1 MSKIAIVGLAVL
13 AAAILVMFLTQ
24 PELIGS
30 SAGPQM
36 ASFNRE
42 LSGSVPLG
50 QADDEVNRDRL
61 IDAQARRT
69 SPETSLHVSDEWMA
83 EQHELSPLSTPQFA
97 LPAEAPGGVEVA
109 WAWIERLDPVKQRA
123 VERAFGDAAAALRAG
138 LPKETGLNDAKF
150 EASMAKLEQ
159 DVSRRLKSILSP
171 QEFEAYLW
179 SLPDDALERLGYEK
193 SGN

>member
-42 LSGSVPLG
+42 LSGGAPLG

-83 EQHELSPLSTPQFA
+83 EQHELSPLFSPQFA

-109 WAWIERLDPVKQRA
+109 WAWIERLDPVKRRA
-123 VERAFGDAAAALRAG
+123 VERAFGDAAAALRASV
-138 LPKETGLNDAKF
+138 PEETGLDDPKL
-150 EASMAKLEQ
+150 EASMAQLEQ
-159 DVSRRLKSILSP
+159 DVSRRLKSILSA
-171 QEFEAYLW
+171 QEFEAYLL
-179 SLPDDALERLGYEK
+179 SLPDDALERLGFEK

>member
-1 MSKIAIVGLAVL
+1 MLKIAIVGLAVL

-42 LSGSVPLG
+42 LLGGAPLG
-50 QADDEVNRDRL
+50 QADDEINRDRL
-61 IDAQARRT
+61 IDAQARR
-69 SPETSLHVSDEWMA
+69 SSLETSLHVSDEWMA
-83 EQHELSPLSTPQFA
+83 EQHELSPLSSPQFA

-109 WAWIERLDPVKQRA
+109 WAWIERLDPVKRRA
-123 VERAFGDAAAALRAG
+123 VEKAFNDAAALRAG
-138 LPKETGLNDAKF
+138 VPEETGLDDPKL
-150 EASMAKLEQ
+150 EASMAKLEE
-159 DVSRRLKSILSP
+159 DVAKRLKSILSP
-171 QEFEAYLW
+171 QEFEAYLL

-193 SGN
+193 SEN

>member
-1 MSKIAIVGLAVL
+1 MLKIAIVGLAVL

-42 LSGSVPLG
+42 LLGGAPLG
-50 QADDEVNRDRL
+50 QADDEINRDRL
-61 IDAQARRT
+61 IDAQARR
-69 SPETSLHVSDEWMA
+69 SSLETSLHVSDEWMA
-83 EQHELSPLSTPQFA
+83 EQYELSPLSSPQFA

-109 WAWIERLDPVKQRA
+109 WAWIERLDPVKRRA
-123 VERAFGDAAAALRAG
+123 VEKAFNDAAALRAG
-138 LPKETGLNDAKF
+138 VPEETGLDDPKL
-150 EASMAKLEQ
+150 EASMAKLEE
-159 DVSRRLKSILSP
+159 DVAKRLKSILSP
-171 QEFEAYLW
+171 QEFEAYLL

-193 SGN
+193 SEN

>member
-61 IDAQARRT
+61 IDAQARST

-109 WAWIERLDPVKQRA
+109 WAWIERLDPVRQRA

-138 LPKETGLNDAKF
+138 IPKETGLNDAKF

-179 SLPDDALERLGYEK
+179 
-193 SGN
+193 

>member
-1 MSKIAIVGLAVL
+1 MLKIAIVGLAVL

-42 LSGSVPLG
+42 LLGGAPLG
-50 QADDEVNRDRL
+50 QADDEINRDRL
-61 IDAQARRT
+61 IDAQARR
-69 SPETSLHVSDEWMA
+69 SSLETSLHVSDEWMA
-83 EQHELSPLSTPQFA
+83 EQHELSPLSSPQFA

-109 WAWIERLDPVKQRA
+109 WAWIERLDPVKRRA
-123 VERAFGDAAAALRAG
+123 VEKAFNDAAALRAG
-138 LPKETGLNDAKF
+138 VPEETGLDDPNL
-150 EASMAKLEQ
+150 EATMAKLEE
-159 DVSRRLKSILSP
+159 DVAKRLKSILSP
-171 QEFEAYLW
+171 QEFEAYLL

-193 SGN
+193 SEN